1 MEFPHQMV
9 EGGGTLKQTADIVF
23 SKMRELFSVKCLSDS
38 LLTYYTWVCVCVCVS
53 HSVVFN
59 SAATWTVAH
68 QAPLSMGFSRQKYLS
83 GQSFPSPGD
92 LPNPGIKP
100 GSPALQADSWL
111 SEPPGVYCML
121 LYITNNIQYAT
132 HNVFY
137 IICDECSCS
146 VTQLCSTL
154 CDPTNCSLPG
164 SSVQGVFQARILE
177 WVAISYSNMMNIFYS
192 MCNTCIHILNMF
204 LNDLKQLMFL

>member
-1 MEFPHQMV
+1 MFWVATSPLCFSSCATEPWSDDFDPTSLMEFPHQMV

-68 QAPLSMGFSRQKYLS
+68 QAPLSMGFSKQEYWS
-83 GQSFPSPGD
+83 GLPFPPPGD

-100 GSPALQADSWL
+100 RFSVLHTNSLL
-111 SEPPGVYCML
+111 SEPPGKPVFDYRKLILHFLLRYC
-121 LYITNNIQYAT
+121 
-132 HNVFY
+132 
-137 IICDECSCS
+137 C
-146 VTQLCSTL
+146 
-154 CDPTNCSLPG
+154 
-164 SSVQGVFQARILE
+164 
-177 WVAISYSNMMNIFYS
+177 
-192 MCNTCIHILNMF
+192 
-204 LNDLKQLMFL
+204 